1 MPRKATSIIRQSPVQ
16 ISTVDDMTY
25 IYIYLNEK
33 QVQAEDMN
41 ENDSSSVK
49 YEYDYNEIKGKT
61 ADIDIDEIT
70 KNPEKYMSVSVIEA
84 QKEETPAMP
93 NLEER
98 VTAIEEV
105 LLATMGGNQ

>member
-1 MPRKATSIIRQSPVQ
+1 MTKAMTTERQEAVQ
-16 ISTVDDMTY
+16 VSRVDDMTY
-25 IYIYLNEK
+25 VYIYLNEK
-33 QVQAEDMN
+33 EVKSEALSEN
-41 ENDSSSVK
+41 ERDSTQ

-70 KNPEKYMSVSVIEA
+70 KSPERYMNVSVIEA

>member
-1 MPRKATSIIRQSPVQ
+1 MTKAMTTERQEAVQ
-16 ISTVDDMTY
+16 VSRVEDMTY
-25 IYIYLNEK
+25 VYIYLNEQEVK
-33 QVQAEDMN
+33 REALSEN
-41 ENDSSSVK
+41 ENDSTQ

-70 KNPEKYMSVSVIEA
+70 KNPEKYMNVSVIEA

>member
-1 MPRKATSIIRQSPVQ
+1 MTKAMTTERQEAVQ
-16 ISTVDDMTY
+16 VSRVDDMTY
-25 IYIYLNEK
+25 VYIYLNEK
-33 QVQAEDMN
+33 EVKREALSEN
-41 ENDSSSVK
+41 ESDSTH

-61 ADIDIDEIT
+61 ADIDIDEIA
-70 KNPEKYMSVSVIEA
+70 KNPEKYMNVSVIEA
-84 QKEETPAMP
+84 QKEETQAMP

>member
-1 MPRKATSIIRQSPVQ
+1 MKKAMTTERQEAVQ
-16 ISTVDDMTY
+16 VSRVEDMTY
-25 IYIYLNEK
+25 VYIYLNEK
-33 QVQAEDMN
+33 EVQREDSN
-41 ENDSSSVK
+41 EDGTKSTQ
-49 YEYDYNEIKGKT
+49 YEYDYNEFCGKT
-61 ADIDIDEIT
+61 ADMDLERIT
-70 KNPEKYMSVSVIEA
+70 KNPENYMDISVIEA

>member
-1 MPRKATSIIRQSPVQ
+1 MTKAMTTERQEAVQ
-16 ISTVDDMTY
+16 VSRVEDMTY
-25 IYIYLNEK
+25 VYIYLNEK
-33 QVQAEDMN
+33 EVKRAELSENERETVQ
-41 ENDSSSVK
+41 

-70 KNPEKYMSVSVIEA
+70 KNPEKYMNVSVIEA
-84 QKEETPAMP
+84 KKEETPAMP

>member
-1 MPRKATSIIRQSPVQ
+1 MTKAMTIERQEAVQ
-16 ISTVDDMTY
+16 VSRVDDMTY
-25 IYIYLNEK
+25 VYIYLNEK
-33 QVQAEDMN
+33 EVKREALSEN
-41 ENDSSSVK
+41 ERDSTQ

-70 KNPEKYMSVSVIEA
+70 KNPEKYMNVSVIEA

>member
-1 MPRKATSIIRQSPVQ
+1 MIKAMTTEKQEAVQ
-16 ISTVDDMTY
+16 VSRVDDMTY
-25 IYIYLNEK
+25 VYIYINEK
-33 QVQAEDMN
+33 EVKREALSEN
-41 ENDSSSVK
+41 ESDSTQ

-84 QKEETPAMP
+84 QKETPAMP

>member
-1 MPRKATSIIRQSPVQ
+1 MTKAMTTERQEAVQ
-16 ISTVDDMTY
+16 VSRVDDMTY
-25 IYIYLNEK
+25 VYIYLNEK
-33 QVQAEDMN
+33 EAKREALSEN
-41 ENDSSSVK
+41 ESDSTH

-70 KNPEKYMSVSVIEA
+70 KNPEKYMNVSVIEA
-84 QKEETPAMP
+84 KKEETQAMP

>member
-1 MPRKATSIIRQSPVQ
+1 MTKAMTTERQEAVQ
-16 ISTVDDMTY
+16 VSRVDDMTY
-25 IYIYLNEK
+25 LYIYLNEK
-33 QVQAEDMN
+33 EVKREALSEN
-41 ENDSSSVK
+41 ERDSTQ

-70 KNPEKYMSVSVIEA
+70 KSPEKYMNVSVIEA

>member
-1 MPRKATSIIRQSPVQ
+1 MIKAMTTEKQEAVQ
-16 ISTVDDMTY
+16 VSRVDDMTY
-25 IYIYLNEK
+25 VYIYLNEK
-33 QVQAEDMN
+33 EVQREDSN
-41 ENDSSSVK
+41 EDGTKSTQ
-49 YEYDYNEIKGKT
+49 YEYDYNEFCGKT
-61 ADIDIDEIT
+61 ADMDLERIT
-70 KNPEKYMSVSVIEA
+70 KNPENYMDISVIEA

>member
-1 MPRKATSIIRQSPVQ
+1 
-16 ISTVDDMTY
+16 
-25 IYIYLNEK
+25 
-33 QVQAEDMN
+33 MN
-41 ENDSSSVK
+41 
-49 YEYDYNEIKGKT
+49 
-61 ADIDIDEIT
+61 
-70 KNPEKYMSVSVIEA
+70 VSVIEA

>member
-1 MPRKATSIIRQSPVQ
+1 MTKAMTTKRQEAVQ
-16 ISTVDDMTY
+16 VSRVDDMTY
-25 IYIYLNEK
+25 VYIYLNEK
-33 QVQAEDMN
+33 EVKRVAIGEN
-41 ENDSSSVK
+41 ESDSTQ

-93 NLEER
+93 NLKER

>member
-1 MPRKATSIIRQSPVQ
+1 MTKAMTIERQEAVQ
-16 ISTVDDMTY
+16 VSRVDDMTY
-25 IYIYLNEK
+25 VYIYLNE
-33 QVQAEDMN
+33 N
-41 ENDSSSVK
+41 EVKREAIGENESDSTQ
-49 YEYDYNEIKGKT
+49 YEYDYNEIKGNT

-70 KNPEKYMSVSVIEA
+70 KNPEKYMNVSVIEA

-93 NLEER
+93 TLKER

>member
-1 MPRKATSIIRQSPVQ
+1 MIKAMTTERQEAVQ
-16 ISTVDDMTY
+16 VSRVDDMTY
-25 IYIYLNEK
+25 VYIYLNEK
-33 QVQAEDMN
+33 EVKREAIGEN
-41 ENDSSSVK
+41 ESDSTQ

-70 KNPEKYMSVSVIEA
+70 KNPEKHMSVSVIEA

-98 VTAIEEV
+98 VTAVEEI

>member
-1 MPRKATSIIRQSPVQ
+1 MIKATSTVKQSPVQ
-16 ISTVDDMTY
+16 VSRVDDMTY
-25 IYIYLNEK
+25 VYIYLNEK
-33 QVQAEDMN
+33 EVQREDSN
-41 ENDSSSVK
+41 EDGTKSTQ
-49 YEYDYNEIKGKT
+49 YEYDYNEFCGKT
-61 ADIDIDEIT
+61 ADMDLERIT
-70 KNPEKYMSVSVIEA
+70 KNPENYMDISVIEA

>member
-1 MPRKATSIIRQSPVQ
+1 MTKAMTTERQEAVQ
-16 ISTVDDMTY
+16 ISRVDDMTY
-25 IYIYLNEK
+25 VYIYLNEK
-33 QVQAEDMN
+33 EVKREALSENESETVQ
-41 ENDSSSVK
+41 

-70 KNPEKYMSVSVIEA
+70 KNPEKYMNVSVIEA

>member
-1 MPRKATSIIRQSPVQ
+1 MTKAMTTERQEAVQ
-16 ISTVDDMTY
+16 VSRVDDMTY
-25 IYIYLNEK
+25 VYIYLNEK
-33 QVQAEDMN
+33 EVKREALSEN
-41 ENDSSSVK
+41 ESETLQ

-84 QKEETPAMP
+84 QKEEMPAMP

>member
-1 MPRKATSIIRQSPVQ
+1 MTKAMTTEKQEAVQ
-16 ISTVDDMTY
+16 VSRVADMTY
-25 IYIYLNEK
+25 VYIYLNEK
-33 QVQAEDMN
+33 EVKREAIGEN
-41 ENDSSSVK
+41 ESDSTQ

>member
-1 MPRKATSIIRQSPVQ
+1 MTKAMTTERQEAVQ
-16 ISTVDDMTY
+16 VSRVDDMTY
-25 IYIYLNEK
+25 VYIYLNEK
-33 QVQAEDMN
+33 EVKRVAIGEN
-41 ENDSSSVK
+41 ESDSTQ

>member
-1 MPRKATSIIRQSPVQ
+1 MTKAMTIERQEAVQ
-16 ISTVDDMTY
+16 VSRVDDMTY
-25 IYIYLNEK
+25 VYIYLNEK
-33 QVQAEDMN
+33 EVKREALSEN
-41 ENDSSSVK
+41 ERDSTQ

-70 KNPEKYMSVSVIEA
+70 KSPEKYMNVSVIEA

>member
-1 MPRKATSIIRQSPVQ
+1 MTKAMTTERQEAVQ
-16 ISTVDDMTY
+16 VSRVDDMTY
-25 IYIYLNEK
+25 VYIYLNEK
-33 QVQAEDMN
+33 EVKREALSEN
-41 ENDSSSVK
+41 ERDSTQ

-70 KNPEKYMSVSVIEA
+70 KNPEKYMNVSVIEA
-84 QKEETPAMP
+84 QKEETSAMP

>member
-1 MPRKATSIIRQSPVQ
+1 MIKATSIIRQSPVQ
-16 ISTVDDMTY
+16 ISTVDDKTF

-33 QVQAEDMN
+33 QVQAEAMN
-41 ENDSSSVK
+41 ENDSSSVM
-49 YEYDYNEIKGKT
+49 YEYDYNEICGKT
-61 ADIDIDEIT
+61 ADIDLEKIS
-70 KNPEKYMSVSVIEA
+70 KNPEKYMNVSVIEA

-93 NLEER
+93 NLKER

>member
-1 MPRKATSIIRQSPVQ
+1 MTKAMTTERQEAVQ
-16 ISTVDDMTY
+16 VSRVDNMTFV
-25 IYIYLNEK
+25 YIYLNEK
-33 QVQAEDMN
+33 EVKREALSEN
-41 ENDSSSVK
+41 ESESTQ

-70 KNPEKYMSVSVIEA
+70 KNPEKYMNVSVIEA

>member
-1 MPRKATSIIRQSPVQ
+1 MTKAMTTERQEAVQ
-16 ISTVDDMTY
+16 VSRVDDITYVY
-25 IYIYLNEK
+25 IYINEK
-33 QVQAEDMN
+33 EVKREALSEN
-41 ENDSSSVK
+41 ESDSTQ

-70 KNPEKYMSVSVIEA
+70 KNPEKYMNVSVIAA
-84 QKEETPAMP
+84 QKEETSAMP